1 MGLNV
6 GGNLAAGGGGGGGA
20 VTVAD
25 GADVAQGAVAD
36 VAVTSD
42 AAGTLSAKLRGLVA
56 ILADVWDNANNL
68 LRVRLT
74 ANSGVD
80 IGDVDVTS
88 LPAGNIGQQ
97 AMAASLS
104 TVPANNITDATYI
117 GDIKFG
123 EALPAGTNLIGKTQP
138 FDAIIEG
145 GLTELVGI
153 NEEVNTND
161 YSGSIGVALAGTYS
175 GEILS
180 FAFYATEDGT
190 GAIQDSA
197 GKLIIL
203 DADPA
208 VSSGDTALAAAEFVT
223 ILGMVDVDAADW
235 HTDANGGVAYIT
247 DQPVPFH
254 SLGTLY
260 FVWFHEDATD
270 LNDGAGD
277 DEQLEFNFWYR
288 RDS

>member
-1 MGLNV
+1 MTNELEVNLNV
-6 GGNLAAGGGGGGGA
+6 GSQAPQLDDTDKLAVSLYGKDAAAGDKEVNVSAAGNLE
-20 VTVAD
+20 V
-25 GADVAQGAVAD
+25 DVASALPAGSNAIGKL
-36 VAVTSD
+36 
-42 AAGTLSAKLRGLVA
+42 AANT
-56 ILADVWDNANNL
+56 
-68 LRVRLT
+68 
-74 ANSGVD
+74 GVD
-80 IGDVDVTS
+80 IGDVDILS
-88 LPAGNIGQQ
+88 IAAGSNI
-97 AMAASLS
+97 
-104 TVPANNITDATYI
+104 
-117 GDIKFG
+117 
-123 EALPAGTNLIGKTQP
+123 IGKTQP
-138 FDAIIEG
+138 FDALLEG

-161 YSGSIGVALAGTYS
+161 YSASVGVALAGTYS

-190 GAIQDSA
+190 GAVQDSA

-208 VSSGDTALAAAEFVT
+208 VSSGDTALAAAEWVT
-223 ILGMVDVDAADW
+223 VIGVVDVLASDW
-235 HTDANGGVAYIT
+235 VTDANGGAAFIY

-260 FVWFHEDATD
+260 FTWLHEDATD